1 MAPATTASSGSH
13 DHGDWRNYDCAW
25 RDIGTAYAIEVTMP
39 AWTTAAGHRHSQVG
53 PRLVKRRGRHCLSG
67 GNTKK
72 ADSDEQSER
81 KYLGHAFLLWF

>member
-1 MAPATTASSGSH
+1 MAPATTASSGGH

-25 RDIGTAYAIEVTMP
+25 RDIGTTYAIEVTMP
-39 AWTTAAGHRHSQVG
+39 ARTATSGHRHSQVG
-53 PRLVKRRGRHCLSG
+53 PSLVKGRGRHCLSG
-67 GNTKK
+67 SNTKK